1 MKLELSERVLRLRTP
16 LQTSYGVLH
25 ERRLFEV
32 TLRSDMYPDGHG
44 EAAPLEPYDGVSND
58 LVRAALM
65 GYASVIAEIGE
76 TTGPEILE
84 ACRRKADL
92 PQALAAIDLAIWD
105 RAAKAESRPVAQ
117 MLADEPLTEI
127 ECNALVNTLD
137 DAQRAVDAG
146 FSTIKVKVGVGD
158 DARTL
163 AGLRAALGERV
174 RLRLDANGVWDVD
187 TAVRAIES
195 LAAVG
200 LELVEEP
207 VHGIEAMRAVRER
220 VPVRIAMDE
229 TGAEPGALA
238 SGAADAVC
246 LKISRSGG
254 ITALLAQ
261 ATLARTS
268 GAEVYLASTFDG
280 PLGIAAAVHCAAAL
294 RVDTPCGLATASRF
308 AGEHPVGP
316 ILQVPAGP
324 GLL

>member
-1 MKLELSERVLRLRTP
+1 MELQLSERVLMLREP
-16 LQTSYGVLH
+16 LATSYGALT

-32 TLRSDMYPDGHG
+32 TLGGDDGPDGHG

-65 GYASVIAEIGE
+65 GYRSVISELGDV
-76 TTGPEILE
+76 TGREILD
-84 ACRRKADL
+84 ACRKKADI
-92 PQALAAIDLAIWD
+92 PQALAAIDLALWD
-105 RAAKAESRPVAQ
+105 RAGKREGKPVAQ
-117 MLADEPLTEI
+117 LLADDPLEVI
-127 ECNALVNTLD
+127 ECNALVGTLD
-137 DAQRAVDAG
+137 EAQQAVGAG
-146 FSTIKVKVGVGD
+146 FSCLKVKVGVGD

-163 AGLRAALGERV
+163 AGLRAALGNDV
-174 RLRLDANGVWDVD
+174 QFRLDANGAWDAN
-187 TAVRAIES
+187 TAVRAIEL
-195 LAAVG
+195 LAPVG

-207 VHGIEAMRAVRER
+207 VHGIEEMRKVRER

-254 ITALLAQ
+254 ITSLLAQ
-261 ATLARTS
+261 AALARTS

-294 RVDTPCGLATASRF
+294 RCETPCGLSTASRF
-308 AGEHPVGP
+308 EGGEPAVP
-316 ILQVPAGP
+316 LMDVPAGP